1 MKSFV
6 LFNMFEKDCHFSYTC
21 GWAHLVCFGFEQF
34 VELGIGLVSGFWKE
48 TEGEKGQKQSHCA
61 MNHVDPRH
69 AHSALNHGKQF
80 VGKKGTNVMQ

>member
-1 MKSFV
+1 
-6 LFNMFEKDCHFSYTC
+6 MFEKDCHFSYTC

-61 MNHVDPRH
+61 MNHVDPAMPTRPLTTGNNLL
-69 AHSALNHGKQF
+69 ARKAP
-80 VGKKGTNVMQ
+80 M